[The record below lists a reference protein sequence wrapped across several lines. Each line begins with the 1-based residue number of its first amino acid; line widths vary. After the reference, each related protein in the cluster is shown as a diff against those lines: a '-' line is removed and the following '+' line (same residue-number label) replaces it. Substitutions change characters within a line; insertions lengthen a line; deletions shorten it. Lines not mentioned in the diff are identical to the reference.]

1 MPTTI
6 QHRGDSLSWI
16 NLSLAQALS
25 IWTCLSSENE
35 HLTME
40 LSVYDAPPSC
50 LDSHRQST
58 FIHRVDAQLWYYILP
73 KSIWWRTNL
82 LLKWNML
89 GNDVRNEYQPLDLS
103 PLFKTK
109 SIFFFRS
116 SNISVFHISDYFND
130 SRKPH
135 YIARN
140 SIISYLIWVC
150 LARNHFSCYSIYR
163 LPVM

>member
-6 QHRGDSLSWI
+6 QHRGDSLSDKSLTRSSVVHL
-16 NLSLAQALS
+16 NLLIIRKWASNDGIICVRCAA
-25 IWTCLSSENE
+25 TGSS
-35 HLTME
+35 
-40 LSVYDAPPSC
+40 PSC
-50 LDSHRQST
+50 LDSHREST

-109 SIFFFRS
+109 SIFFH
-116 SNISVFHISDYFND
+116 SVFHISVYFND